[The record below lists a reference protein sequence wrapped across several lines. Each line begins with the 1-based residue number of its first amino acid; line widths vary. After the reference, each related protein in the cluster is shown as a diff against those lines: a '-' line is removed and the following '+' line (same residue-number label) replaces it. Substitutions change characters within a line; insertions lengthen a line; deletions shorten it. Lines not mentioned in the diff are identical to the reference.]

1 MLRRLSAGLLATAAF
16 VALLAVTAQDGYSE
30 TIKEKRALAYK
41 SAKEVMSPD
50 LYLVYR
56 VADRIITTNNIKRP
70 IRVAVRNNVDCVGML
85 GLDPNSAKCQSIQL
99 LPQINKATNF
109 DIWAAQVVGT
119 MSGSANAFA
128 MSDAGTIFLNTAM
141 LKELTGKIDQ
151 VACVVAHELAHVT
164 QNHSEDKR
172 NKQKELDEKTA
183 GKVSTSVSKARGSQN
198 TYIAGMAILG
208 GINAGLGNSTY
219 STDMALNNLR
229 LSAMLTKPQIAKT
242 ALQYSPRI
250 GESINEMQGLAEN
263 FAQMA
268 WNRIEYNLRDH
279 ALEFAGYSRELEY
292 EADLIGVEYVAAAGF
307 QPRQCKKLWTET
319 MNHDE
324 GKLIRRLLPEGV
336 NDPGLSVS
344 KNGAYAGMS
353 LEEIRLAAMNSTIA
367 NSQYDE
373 DDTEDKDDYKKVSD
387 DVMQSLKSHPD
398 GISRA
403 AAIDSHIRQNAKLA
417 NLARKGKS
425 NLNTIFVRNWSY
437 DEQSESVVISDSF
450 VDPKSAGDK
459 DTGITGID
467 VDKSLDF

>member
-1 MLRRLSAGLLATAAF
+1 MLRRFSAGLLATSF
-16 VALLAVTAQDGYSE
+16 VALLAVTAQQGSAE

-50 LYLVYR
+50 LYLIYR

-70 IRVAVRNNVDCVGML
+70 IRVAVRNNVDCIGIL
-85 GLDPNSAKCQSIQL
+85 GLDPNSAKCQSVQL
-99 LPQINKATNF
+99 LPQIDKATNF

-128 MSDAGTIFLNTAM
+128 MSDSGTIFLNTAM

-172 NKQKELDEKTA
+172 NKQKELDAKTA
-183 GKVSTSVSKARGSQN
+183 GKVAKSVSKARSAQN

-219 STDMALNNLR
+219 STDMALNNLQI
-229 LSAMLTKPQIAKT
+229 SAMLTKPQIAKT
-242 ALQYSPRI
+242 ALQYSPLI

-279 ALEFAGYSRELEY
+279 ALEFAGFSRELEY

-307 QPRQCKKLWTET
+307 KPSQCKKLWTET

-336 NDPGLSVS
+336 NDPGLSAS
-344 KNGAYAGMS
+344 SAYGGMS
-353 LEEIRLAAMNSTIA
+353 LEEIRLAAMKGTRA
-367 NSQYDE
+367 NTKYDE
-373 DDTEDKDDYKKVSD
+373 DKKEDEDDYKKVSD
-387 DVMQSLKSHPD
+387 DVIQSLKSHPD
-398 GISRA
+398 GMSRA
-403 AAIDSHIRQNAKLA
+403 SAIDTHIRQHAKLS
-417 NLARKGKS
+417 NLASKGKS

-450 VDPKSAGDK
+450 VDPKEAGSK
-459 DTGITGID
+459 ETGITGID

>member
-1 MLRRLSAGLLATAAF
+1 MLRRLSAGLLATAAS
-16 VALLAVTAQDGYSE
+16 VALLAVTAQDGNSE

-85 GLDPNSAKCQSIQL
+85 GLDPNSAKCQSIKL
-99 LPQINKATNF
+99 LPQIDKATNF

-119 MSGSANAFA
+119 MSGQANASA
-128 MSDAGTIFLNTAM
+128 YSDAGTIYLNTAM

-172 NKQKELDEKTA
+172 NKNKELDAKISL
-183 GKVSTSVSKARGSQN
+183 KVSKSVAKARNSQN

-229 LSAMLTKPQIAKT
+229 LSAMLTKPRIAQQ
-242 ALQYSPRI
+242 ALNYSPLI
-250 GESINEMQGLAEN
+250 AESFNEMQGLAEN
-263 FAQMA
+263 YVSMA
-268 WNRIEYNLRDH
+268 LDRIQYNLRDYN
-279 ALEFAGYSRELEY
+279 LEFAGFSRELEY
-292 EADLIGVEYVAAAGF
+292 EADLLGTEYVAAAGF
-307 QPRQCKKLWTET
+307 KPRQCKKLWTET

-344 KNGAYAGMS
+344 KDGAYGGMS

-373 DDTEDKDDYKKVSD
+373 DDKEDKDDYKKVSD
-387 DVMQSLKSHPD
+387 DVLQSLKSHPD
-398 GISRA
+398 GMSRA
-403 AAIDSHIRQNAKLA
+403 SAIDSHIRQKAKLA

-425 NLNTIFVRNWSY
+425 NLNTVFVRNWSY